1 MTTTDEQNP
10 ETIAAAIDFG
20 KLGGLVPAVI
30 QDATTSQ
37 VLMVGFMNDEALR
50 ATVASG
56 IVTFFS
62 RTKGRLWTKGETSG
76 NTLEVVEIATDCD
89 VDSVLV
95 RVKANGPGVCHEGY
109 VSCFFRSNVGGEW
122 RTNAERTYSPDTVYG
137 GAQ

>member
-1 MTTTDEQNP
+1 MTTTAEQNIP
-10 ETIAAAIDFG
+10 ATAAGLDFD

-30 QDATTSQ
+30 QDASSSQ

-50 ATVASG
+50 ATVSTG
-56 IVTFFS
+56 VVTFFS

-89 VDSVLV
+89 VDSVLI

-109 VSCFFRSNVGGEW
+109 ASCFFRSHVNGEW
-122 RTNAERTYSPDTVYG
+122 STNAERTYSPESVYG